1 MTAHENSIC
10 STGAPEEVWDRLAE
24 VLTEEMGGAYR
35 GVKCITGE
43 DSKLIF
49 ADAGLAE
56 KAKAVMGGNP
66 LDWLGFAPY
75 KDEVVIEMKN
85 DPFFG
90 EGKTYTRFLPSNTN
104 LFMLLKSVDEG
115 IETTGDYH
123 HTFFEGF
130 EITGETRMGFM
141 VLRPIMG
148 S

>member
-1 MTAHENSIC
+1 MTDTFDKDYERMLDMAK
-10 STGAPEEVWDRLAE
+10 
-24 VLTEEMGGAYR
+24 AYT

-49 ADAGLAE
+49 SDSGLAE
-56 KAKAVMGGNP
+56 KAEAVTGRNP

-75 KDEVVIEMKN
+75 KDKVVIVMEN

-90 EGKTYTRFLPSNTN
+90 EGRGYAEFLDENTN
-104 LFMLLKSVDEG
+104 LFMLLKAVDKG
-115 IETTGDYH
+115 IEVTGDSC